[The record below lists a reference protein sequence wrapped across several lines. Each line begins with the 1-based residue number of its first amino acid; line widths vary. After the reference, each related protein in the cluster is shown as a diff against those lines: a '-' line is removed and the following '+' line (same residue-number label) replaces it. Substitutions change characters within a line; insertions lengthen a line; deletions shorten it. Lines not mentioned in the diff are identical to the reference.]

1 VADRARAHS
10 RRPEDVSA
18 LAAHLHA
25 LIRNDGPITVARY
38 MAEALGHPQLGYY
51 ATRDP
56 FGREGDFITAPEISQ
71 MFGELIGLWCAEMWR
86 RIGRPR
92 PIRLVEFGPG
102 RGTLMA
108 DALRAIGQAMP
119 ELRAALAVHLIET
132 SPALRA
138 RQTARLRNVEA
149 QWHDRWDEVPEG
161 AVLAIANEFVDA
173 LPVHQLVRQGGRWRE
188 RLVGLD
194 DDGATLR
201 FELSNDEPAAI
212 AFLPAPLA
220 AEAGALPD
228 GSVVELR
235 PDAHDFA
242 RALGARIAAEGGA
255 ALIVDYG
262 HAASAPGDT
271 LQAVRAHRFV
281 EVLADPGEADLTAHV
296 DFQALAEA
304 ARAGSAAA
312 WGPIAQG
319 RFLRALGIETRAAA
333 LLKSATRAQ
342 AKAIEQAMRR
352 LIEPPEMGSLF
363 KVLALSR
370 AAPVPPPGFE
380 GAP

>member
-1 VADRARAHS
+1 
-10 RRPEDVSA
+10 VSA
-18 LAAHLHA
+18 LATHLHA
-25 LIRNDGPITVARY
+25 LIRNEGPITVARY

-56 FGREGDFITAPEISQ
+56 FGRGGDFITAPEISQ

-86 RIGRPR
+86 RLGRPR

-119 ELRAALAVHLIET
+119 ELRTALAVHLIET

-138 RQTARLRNVEA
+138 RQTGSLRQVEA

-161 AVLAIANEFVDA
+161 PVLAIANEFVDA
-173 LPVHQLVRQGGRWRE
+173 LPVHQLVRQGGQWRE
-188 RLVGLD
+188 RLVGLAA
-194 DDGATLR
+194 DGATLR
-201 FELSNDEPAAI
+201 FELSADAPAAT

-220 AEAGALPD
+220 AAAGALPD
-228 GSVVELR
+228 GSVVEVR
-235 PDAHDFA
+235 PAALEMA
-242 RALGARIAAEGGA
+242 RALGARIAAEDGA

-262 HAASAPGDT
+262 HAPSAPGDT
-271 LQAVRAHRFV
+271 LQAVRGHRFV
-281 EVLADPGEADLTAHV
+281 DVLADPGEADLTAHV
-296 DFQALAEA
+296 DFQAFAEA
-304 ARAGSAAA
+304 ARASGAAA
-312 WGPIAQG
+312 WGPVAQG
-319 RFLRALGIETRAAA
+319 RFLRALGIETRAAT
-333 LLKSATRAQ
+333 LLKGARPEQ

-370 AAPVPPPGFE
+370 AAAPPPPGFE
-380 GAP
+380 SAP